1 MPLANH
7 GIALLMRIIQ
17 DLRSDLLRRFAR
29 MGVEAKV
36 RFSLTAMLAMLALL
50 AFAAIGVVGVTQYT
64 TRHLVT
70 ARIQPTV
77 QVQSLS
83 DGYRE
88 AMRLATK
95 VRWGLIKG
103 QDALAELDARE
114 RRIARDWKNIEE
126 GAFGREFPKRLIHLR
141 RVKAPADGAID
152 ELRRQIV
159 AFNTNG
165 RRVDPPIALHRK
177 VDPLLTQSQAAAAEM
192 RGLARTTLVWLNVIQ
207 IAALVFC
214 SLLMLGAGLF
224 VRWCIGYATRDFLV
238 PLIAL
243 AQYALPEKRASVK
256 AHDLG
261 LRRRDEIGAIARAI
275 HRSHGKAERALRAEQ
290 QRTRAEMELQREQ
303 LQWQEE
309 RHRRAVTIDELFASY
324 ETKLSQLSESLT
336 KAAIGMREGAQNM
349 QRSAAQH
356 QTFSENF
363 AERANRAAESMR
375 EIDRHG
381 RRLQD
386 TGSGVRE
393 LVADSSRNIYD
404 AHHASRLSRE
414 TADRLQ
420 EVAGEI
426 SGILAMITHIAKQ
439 TNLLAL
445 NATIEAA
452 RAGEAGRGF
461 AVVAQEVKN
470 LASQTQNAAASVE
483 QRLGFIA
490 AMTQQVSSAVVS
502 VDGHVDM
509 IRQNADQIDAAVS
522 EQDGASRDILG
533 ALRALMSNSQQ
544 VTAQIAELT
553 DKSANANLS
562 AEALSQTAEAVAR
575 QSQELRE
582 QMQQLARAVRAA

>member
-1 MPLANH
+1 
-7 GIALLMRIIQ
+7 MRKIQ
-17 DLRSDLLRRFAR
+17 DLRSDLSKGFAS

-50 AFAAIGVVGVTQYT
+50 AFVAIGVVGVTQYT

-70 ARIQPTV
+70 ARIQPTM
-77 QVQSLS
+77 QMQSLG

-88 AMRLATK
+88 TMRLATK
-95 VRWGLIKG
+95 VRWGLISGKE
-103 QDALAELDARE
+103 ALIELDARK
-114 RRIARDWKNIEE
+114 RRITGDWKRIED
-126 GAFGREFPKRLIHLR
+126 GAFGHEFPKRIVQLR
-141 RVKAPADGAID
+141 RARVPADGAID

-159 AFNTNG
+159 AFNRHG
-165 RRVDPPIALHRK
+165 RRVDPPVALHRQI
-177 VDPLLTQSQAAAAEM
+177 DPLLAQSQAAVTEM

-207 IAALVFC
+207 IAALIFC

-224 VRWCIGYATRDFLV
+224 VRWCIGYAMRDFLV
-238 PLIAL
+238 PLVAL
-243 AQYALPEKRASVK
+243 AQYALPERRNSVK

-275 HRSHGKAERALRAEQ
+275 HRSHGKAERALKAEQ
-290 QRTRAEMELQREQ
+290 ERRLAELKLQREQ

-309 RHRRAVTIDELFASY
+309 RHRRAVTIDALFASY
-324 ETKLSQLSESLT
+324 EAKLSELSEQLA
-336 KAAIGMREGAQNM
+336 KAANGMREGAQDM
-349 QRSAAQH
+349 QRNAAQH
-356 QTFSENF
+356 QTFSQNF
-363 AERANRAAESMR
+363 ADRATRAAESMKV
-375 EIDRHG
+375 IDRHG
-381 RRLQD
+381 RRLQQ
-386 TGSGVRE
+386 TGGGVRE

-414 TADRLQ
+414 TADQLH

-470 LASQTQNAAASVE
+470 LASQTQAAAALVE
-483 QRLGFIA
+483 QRLGSVS
-490 AMTQQVSSAVVS
+490 AMTQQVSHAVNS

-509 IRQNADQIDAAVS
+509 IRHNADRIDEAVS
-522 EQDGASRDILG
+522 EQHDASRDILD
-533 ALRALMSNSQQ
+533 ALRSLMTSGDE
-544 VTAQIAELT
+544 VMDQIAELT
-553 DKSANANLS
+553 DKSANANIS

-582 QMQQLARAVRAA
+582 QMRQLAQAVRAA